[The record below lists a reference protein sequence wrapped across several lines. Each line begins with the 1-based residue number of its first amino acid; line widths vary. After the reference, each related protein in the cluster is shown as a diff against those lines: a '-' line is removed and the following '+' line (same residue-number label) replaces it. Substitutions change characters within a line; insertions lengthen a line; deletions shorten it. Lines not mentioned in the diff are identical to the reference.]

1 MMALTKLEVAPATVD
16 LFSLVLEDSFLIRRE
31 VPPGVETLTSLRGV
45 EGAKKGEAGG
55 LMEVFAMVDVFVGC
69 TDRRL
74 CGWRNVSCRYVR
86 CRHCAGFGRRYITS
100 ASESA
105 ILLSLSRMEG
115 ENARK

>member
-69 TDRRL
+69 TDRRGCVDGGMSAL
-74 CGWRNVSCRYVR
+74 RWRDLAVK
-86 CRHCAGFGRRYITS
+86 S
-100 ASESA
+100 ASA
-105 ILLSLSRMEG
+105 ILLSLSRMDG